1 MAKVGGKKKSILL
14 PLYKRST
21 NSLIIVLHYDS
32 EVRNET
38 KHLNVWLGAS
48 WNFIKN
54 NRKK

>member
-1 MAKVGGKKKSILL
+1 MAKVGGKKSILL